1 MSHEHERGPFDRGL
15 AEDLRVWKQQLL
27 GRRRLLKWVAYGGAL
42 IACGEE
48 GASDP
53 EGGSGNT
60 NTSTTSASSGSCPNQ
75 IPAETAGP
83 YPGDGTNGPNVL
95 TIDGV
100 VRSDIRTSIGSA
112 SGVAGGVPVTLRMTV
127 RSLSCTPLQDYV
139 VYIWQCDREGRYSMY
154 SAGAENENYLR
165 GVQQT
170 DENGVVE
177 FVTVFPA
184 CYPGRW
190 PHIHFEIY
198 TGLSEATVGRNAAAT
213 SQLAFPKAECDE
225 VFTTTG
231 YQASVANLA
240 ALTLQTDGVFRDGVD
255 LQLPAITGNATD
267 GYAATL
273 EVTINA

>member
-1 MSHEHERGPFDRGL
+1 MSHEHERGPFERGL
-15 AEDLRVWKQQLL
+15 AEDLRVWKQQRL

-48 GASDP
+48 DGSDP
-53 EGGSGNT
+53 EGSSGNT
-60 NTSTTSASSGSCPNQ
+60 NTSSGSCPDE
-75 IPAETAGP
+75 IPSETAGP
-83 YPGDGTNGPNVL
+83 YPGDGTNANGTNVL

-100 VRSDIRTSIGSA
+100 LRSDIRTSIGSA
-112 SGVAGGVPVTLRMTV
+112 SGVAGGVPVTVRMTV

-198 TGLSEATVGRNAAAT
+198 TGMSQATVGSNAVAT
-213 SQLAFPKAECDE
+213 SQLAFPKATCDE

-231 YQASVANLA
+231 YQASVGNLA

-255 LQLPAITGNATD
+255 KQLPAITGNATD
-267 GYAATL
+267 GYSATL
-273 EVTINA
+273 DVTIDA

>member
-1 MSHEHERGPFDRGL
+1 MSHEHERGPLDRGL

-42 IACGEE
+42 IACGDD
-48 GASDP
+48 GSSDP
-53 EGGSGNT
+53 EGGNGNT
-60 NTSTTSASSGSCPNQ
+60 NTAESNGNCPNQ
-75 IPAETAGP
+75 IPSETAGP
-83 YPGDGTNGPNVL
+83 YPGDGTNANGTNVL

-100 VRSDIRTSIGSA
+100 VRSDIRTSVGTA
-112 SGVAGGVPVTLRMTV
+112 SGVAGGVPVTVRLTV
-127 RSLSCTPLQDYV
+127 RSLSCTPLQDYA

-198 TGLSEATVGRNAAAT
+198 TGLSEATVGNNAAAT
-213 SQLAFPKAECDE
+213 SQLAFPEATCDE
-225 VFTTTG
+225 VFATPG
-231 YQASVANLA
+231 YEASPASLA
-240 ALTLQTDGVFRDGVD
+240 ALSLATDNVFRDGVD
-255 LQLPAITGNATD
+255 LQLAAMTGNVTD
-267 GYAATL
+267 GYVATL
-273 EVTINA
+273 DVTINA

>member
-1 MSHEHERGPFDRGL
+1 MSYEHERGPFERGL
-15 AEDLRVWKQQLL
+15 AEDLRVWQQQLL

-42 IACGEE
+42 VACGED
-48 GASDP
+48 GSDP
-53 EGGSGNT
+53 EGSSG
-60 NTSTTSASSGSCPNQ
+60 NTSTTNVSSGSCPNQ
-75 IPAETAGP
+75 IPSETAGP
-83 YPGDGTNGPNVL
+83 FPGDGTNGPNVL
-95 TIDGV
+95 SIDGV
-100 VRSDIRTSIGSA
+100 VRSDIRASIGSA
-112 SGVAGGVPVTLRMTV
+112 SGVAGGVPVTVRLTV

-154 SAGAENENYLR
+154 SAGARDENYLR

-177 FVTVFPA
+177 FITVFPA

-198 TGLSEATVGRNAAAT
+198 TGMSEATVGNNAAAT
-213 SQLAFPKAECDE
+213 SQLAFPEATCDE

-240 ALTLQTDGVFRDGVD
+240 ALSLQTDGVFRDGVD
-255 LQLPAITGNATD
+255 LQLAVMSGNATD
-267 GYAATL
+267 GYVATL
-273 EVTINA
+273 DVTINA